1 MFEKHHTS
9 QDRQKIWRE
18 FRNREDLT
26 IETIVDEFQYIK
38 VLDRYLDFYTPSS
51 WPNIFTI
58 LYDGYFCQTGI
69 TLLMIATLD
78 NRGFIKND
86 ELILPVIS
94 INDIGY
100 TGVVFLLEN
109 NFLNF
114 SPGELTPKEV
124 ALEHGTLFQT
134 HKVQKKSIYT

>member
-78 NRGFIKND
+78 YRGFIKND
-86 ELILPVIS
+86 GLILPVIS
-94 INDIGY
+94 NNDIGN
-100 TGVVFLLEN
+100 TGVVFQLEN